1 MSDGDIDY
9 YEARRQARALLG
21 QNADVS
27 KSKGIAAF
35 PARVGVWLGP
45 RFVLVGAG
53 QTYREALAEARTRQA
68 VLEEP

>member
-1 MSDGDIDY
+1 MSEPDLDY

-21 QNADVS
+21 QHADVS
-27 KSKGIAAF
+27 KTKLAAF

-53 QTYREALAEARTRQA
+53 QTYREALEDARKRQQMMEGA
-68 VLEEP
+68 